1 MRKTLGYVKYY
12 SSILLNNWR
21 KAKESYAQ
29 HSEDILIEH
38 ILGPGSIRSFIDIGA
53 NDGVLFSNTYKFAKT
68 GAHGLCIEP
77 CPSTFLKLRLNH
89 LFHLRVKCLRVAASN
104 RCGSIP
110 FLKDGYEEIL
120 SRVADPSCSQTE
132 DQSSHE
138 PTITV
143 PTLTLEQILHKYSRF
158 QQTDLLSV
166 DVEGHERQVFEGLQN
181 CPFQARIIIFETD
194 KTDIESILALP
205 ALKDYFP
212 RYTNGV
218 NLVLMHKSESDSHR
232 DSNKSLPGNFRPC
245 RI

>member
-1 MRKTLGYVKYY
+1 MMTRAPSCST
-12 SSILLNNWR
+12 
-21 KAKESYAQ
+21 Q
-29 HSEDILIEH
+29 HGEDILIEH
-38 ILGPGSIRSFIDIGA
+38 ILGPGSVRSFIDAGA
-53 NDGVLFSNTYKFAKT
+53 NDGVIFSNTYKFAKA
-68 GAHGLCIEP
+68 GVHGLCLEP
-77 CPSTFLKLRLNH
+77 SPSTFLKLRLNH

-120 SRVADPSCSQTE
+120 SRVADPSCSETE

-166 DVEGHERQVFEGLQN
+166 DVEGHELQVFEGLQN
-181 CPFQARIIIFETD
+181 CPFRARIIILETD
-194 KTDIESILALP
+194 KTEIESILSLHALN
-205 ALKDYFP
+205 DYVP
-212 RYTNGV
+212 RYTNDV
-218 NLVLMHKSESDSHR
+218 NLILMHKSESDSHR

>member
-1 MRKTLGYVKYY
+1 MTTYSSLKYAKYY
-12 SSILLNNWR
+12 LSLLLSHWFAT
-21 KAKESYAQ
+21 KKSYSQ
-29 HSEDILIEH
+29 HGEDLLVEH
-38 ILGPGSIRSFIDIGA
+38 ILGPGAIRSFIDIGA

-77 CPSTFLKLRLNH
+77 CSSTFLKLRLNH

-104 RCGSIP
+104 RSGSIP

-120 SRVADPSCSQTE
+120 SRVADPSCSQAE

-181 CPFQARIIIFETD
+181 CPFQARAIILETD
-194 KTDIESILALP
+194 KTDIEGILSLP
-205 ALKDYFP
+205 SLKEYIP

-218 NLVLMHKSESDSHR
+218 NLILLHKNESDVHQAT
-232 DSNKSLPGNFRPC
+232 NKSLPGNFHPC
-245 RI
+245 